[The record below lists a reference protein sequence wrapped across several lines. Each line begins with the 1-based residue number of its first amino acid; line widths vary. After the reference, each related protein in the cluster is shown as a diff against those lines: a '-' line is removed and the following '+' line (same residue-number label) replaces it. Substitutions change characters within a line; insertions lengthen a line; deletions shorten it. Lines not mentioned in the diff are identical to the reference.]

1 MVTFKQ
7 PIKFIWDKGN
17 QDKNW
22 LKHQVTTQEAEQ
34 VFFDPN
40 KKIHP
45 DKIHSQKEAR
55 FILLG
60 KTKNNRLLFII
71 LTTRNSNIRII
82 SARDINKQ
90 ERPLYE
96 TTT

>member
-22 LKHQVTTQEAEQ
+22 FKHQVTAEEAEQ
-34 VFFDPN
+34 ALFDPN

-45 DKIHSQKEAR
+45 DKIHSQKEVR

-71 LTTRNSNIRII
+71 FTTRNTNVRII
-82 SARDINKQ
+82 SARDINKK

-96 TTT
+96 KTT